1 MAENKGSKDGRARA
15 WTFIVYPDSAPENWR
30 DILDSKCIPWVES
43 PLHDPDP
50 NSPPEEARKNIIIF
64 PWNLKVRSQE
74 IKL

>member
-15 WTFIVYPDSAPENWR
+15 WTFIVYPDSAPTNWR

-50 NSPPEEARKNIIIF
+50 DAPPEEARKKHYHVSLEF
-64 PWNLKVRSQE
+64 EGALSG
-74 IKL
+74 